1 MTNSRFWRASAP
13 VLTFVDGIPSDS
25 QNVEERLLK
34 RLAVG
39 HGVLAGEY
47 SEESNRAQIA
57 WIGAVVGVFSTE
69 PHLTVLW
76 RPADFTLTP
85 SPNGAVYWKKYDWF
99 NFSQSV
105 VGGYKFGEIFA
116 KAFADERWLDA

>member
-1 MTNSRFWRASAP
+1 MTNSRFWRASESA
-13 VLTFVDGIPSDS
+13 LTCVDGVPSNS
-25 QNVEERLLK
+25 QTVEEHLLK

-39 HGVLAGEY
+39 HGILAGEY
-47 SEESNRAQIA
+47 SEESKCAQIA
-57 WIGAVVGVFSTE
+57 WVGKVEDVSSTE
-69 PHLTVLW
+69 PHLGILW

-116 KAFADERWLDA
+116 DTFGGESWLDD

>member
-1 MTNSRFWRASAP
+1 MTSSRFWRASAP
-13 VLTFVDGIPSDS
+13 ALTFVDGVPSES

-34 RLAVG
+34 KFAVG
-39 HGVLAGEY
+39 HGIVAGEY
-47 SEESNRAQIA
+47 SEERKCAQIA
-57 WIGAVVGVFSTE
+57 WIGAVVGVSSTE

-76 RPADFTLTP
+76 RPADVTLTP
-85 SPNGAVYWKKYDWF
+85 SPNGAVYWRKYDWF

-116 KAFADERWLDA
+116 DTFGGESWLED

>member
-1 MTNSRFWRASAP
+1 MANSNFWRASAP
-13 VLTFVDGIPSDS
+13 ALTFVDGIPSDS

-34 RLAVG
+34 RFAVG

-47 SEESNRAQIA
+47 SEESNHAQIA
-57 WIGAVVGVFSTE
+57 WIGDVVGVSSTE

-85 SPNGAVYWKKYDWF
+85 SPNGAVFWKKYDWF

-116 KAFADERWLDA
+116 KAFDDERWLDA